1 VIVAESILAV
11 SVAGPG
17 SPEGWSKDD
26 YGQEKEDAGDFK
38 PEDAAYAAKG
48 AQKAANAACD
58 APGCLSGRLTGGAAL
73 GGSAGSWAGG
83 QVGGGHTRCGSTDGG
98 FCIGSGALAGD
109 APDNAQANAQ
119 GAADGVRL
127 HSVYDGSSDARRGAF
142 SPFVAAS
149 LLPLN
154 GDGSKVE
161 ESYAAT
167 RALFLRWPP
176 PLEVPM
182 TSRLRELIQQLGE
195 AIHESV
201 IESEQIAGVVQ
212 DIRKYGFDVL
222 LMLEATIG
230 LNEVAAKEDAE
241 AVTVQGGEAA
251 SFTQNDLH
259 FLHSLR
265 IAVEGEAENAAESDT
280 E

>member
-1 VIVAESILAV
+1 V

-17 SPEGWSKDD
+17 SPQGRGKDQHEQ
-26 YGQEKEDAGDFK
+26 QEEDAGDFK
-38 PEDAAYAAKG
+38 PQDAAYAAKG
-48 AQKAANAACD
+48 AQKAAYAARD
-58 APGCLSGRLTGGAAL
+58 APGCLAGGLTSGAVL

-83 QVGGGHTRCGSTDGG
+83 QVGRGHTRC
-98 FCIGSGALAGD
+98 GALAGD
-109 APDNAQANAQ
+109 ARGNPQADAQS
-119 GAADGVRL
+119 AADGVRL
-127 HSVYDGSSDARRGAF
+127 HSVYDGSSGAHSGVFAPFADAF
-142 SPFVAAS
+142 

-161 ESYAAT
+161 ESCAAT
-167 RALFLRWPP
+167 RAHFLRWPP
-176 PLEVPM
+176 PLEVSM

-230 LNEVAAKEDAE
+230 LNEVPAKQAGDGE
-241 AVTVQGGEAA
+241 AVAVQGGEAA

-259 FLHSLR
+259 FLRSLR
-265 IAVEGEAENAAESDT
+265 ISIEGEAENAAESDT